1 MENVKNVP
9 DGKAVLHM
17 PKDIA
22 PDFRHLI
29 RIIPESWLSDMRFRL
44 ISLEDSSKAIQQ
56 MIFEINVEFLRRKWS
71 KDLG

>member
-1 MENVKNVP
+1 M
-9 DGKAVLHM
+9 A
-17 PKDIA
+17 KDIA

-29 RIIPESWLSDMRFRL
+29 RIIPESWLYDMRFSL
-44 ISLEDSSKAIQQ
+44 VSLEDSSKAIQQ

>member
-1 MENVKNVP
+1 MAKN
-9 DGKAVLHM
+9 
-17 PKDIA
+17 IT

-29 RIIPESWLSDMRFRL
+29 RIIPESWLYDMRSRL
-44 ISLEDSSKAIQQ
+44 VSLEDSSKAIQQ

>member
-1 MENVKNVP
+1 MS
-9 DGKAVLHM
+9 
-17 PKDIA
+17 KDIA

-29 RIIPESWLSDMRFRL
+29 RIIPESWLYDMRFSL
-44 ISLEDSSKAIQQ
+44 VSLEDSSKAIQQ

>member
-1 MENVKNVP
+1 
-9 DGKAVLHM
+9 M
-17 PKDIA
+17 PNDIA

-29 RIIPESWLSDMRFRL
+29 RIMPESWLYDMRFRL
-44 ISLEDSSKAIQQ
+44 ASLEDSSKAIQQ

>member
-1 MENVKNVP
+1 M
-9 DGKAVLHM
+9 A
-17 PKDIA
+17 KDIT

-44 ISLEDSSKAIQQ
+44 VSLEDSSKALQQ

-71 KDLG
+71 RDLG

>member
-1 MENVKNVP
+1 M
-9 DGKAVLHM
+9 A
-17 PKDIA
+17 KDIA

-29 RIIPESWLSDMRFRL
+29 RIIPESWLYDMRHRL
-44 ISLEDSSKAIQQ
+44 VSLEDSSKAIQQ

>member
-1 MENVKNVP
+1 
-9 DGKAVLHM
+9 M

-29 RIIPESWLSDMRFRL
+29 RIIPEAWLYDMRFSL
-44 ISLEDSSKAIQQ
+44 VSLEDSSKAIQQ

-71 KDLG
+71 RDLG

>member
-1 MENVKNVP
+1 
-9 DGKAVLHM
+9 M

-29 RIIPESWLSDMRFRL
+29 RIIPESWLYNMRFRL
-44 ISLEDSSKAIQQ
+44 VSLEDSSKATQQ
-56 MIFEINVEFLRRKWS
+56 MIFEINVEFLRRKLS